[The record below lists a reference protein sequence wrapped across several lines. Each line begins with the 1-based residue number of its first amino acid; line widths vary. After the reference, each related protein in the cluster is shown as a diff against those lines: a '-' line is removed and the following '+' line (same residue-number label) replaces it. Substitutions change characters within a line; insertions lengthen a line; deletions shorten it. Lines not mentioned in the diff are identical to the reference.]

1 MCAERVPDEEILK
14 ENNLFPHNLFSHNCK
29 WRGAHEE
36 KGGTYQL
43 HPTSIQKV
51 VFSKF
56 IDENKHPVSER
67 KVIFILHSSSR
78 ALFLSPEIKMRFIFE
93 VLAED
98 NSK

>member
-43 HPTSIQKV
+43 HPTSI
-51 VFSKF
+51 
-56 IDENKHPVSER
+56 
-67 KVIFILHSSSR
+67 
-78 ALFLSPEIKMRFIFE
+78 
-93 VLAED
+93 
-98 NSK
+98 